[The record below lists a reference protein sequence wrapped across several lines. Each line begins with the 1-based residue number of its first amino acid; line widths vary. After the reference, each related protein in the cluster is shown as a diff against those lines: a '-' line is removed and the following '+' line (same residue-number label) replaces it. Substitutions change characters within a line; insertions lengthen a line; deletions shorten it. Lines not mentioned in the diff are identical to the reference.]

1 MRMDRMELLG
11 VVVDDVEE
19 AVATYTERFGLE
31 FHIFTPG
38 VDYALVV
45 NEAGEDPSPA
55 MVAGGRLAMDTSGC
69 FELVEIPGAEPG
81 VRNIH
86 FRVDDMDAAKAHVV
100 ATGQRVVADLTAGS
114 VREVIFD
121 PRDAGGLRL
130 CLVHYEG
137 SSFAEALLASPSP

>member
-11 VVVDDVEE
+11 VVVEDIEE

-38 VDYALVV
+38 VDYSVV
-45 NEAGEDPSPA
+45 VHEAGEDPTPSMAP
-55 MVAGGRLAMDTSGC
+55 GGRLAMDTSGC
-69 FELVEIPGAEPG
+69 FELVEVPGSPPG

-130 CLVHYEG
+130 CLVQYEG
-137 SSFAEALLASPSP
+137 PSFAEALLASPRP